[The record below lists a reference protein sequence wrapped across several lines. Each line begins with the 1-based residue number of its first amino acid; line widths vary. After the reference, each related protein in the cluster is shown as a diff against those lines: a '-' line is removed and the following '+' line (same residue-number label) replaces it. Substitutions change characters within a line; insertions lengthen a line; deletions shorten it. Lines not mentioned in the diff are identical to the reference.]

1 MTSGIADSI
10 RRGLHEALAYAQ
22 ATAGASGYR
31 IHVPR
36 DIDVKAKRAKL
47 EMTREKFVGRF
58 GFSIHTP
65 WHWEQGRLLPEGATR
80 PISVLSTATEDGSEG
95 GRRGVTDRRAR
106 RNGWRAFGEK
116 YTVIVIPASC
126 PTSSF
131 GLSETRL

>member
-10 RRGLHEALAYAQ
+10 RRRLHEALAYAQ

-65 WHWEQGRLLPEGATR
+65 WHWEQGRRVPEGPTR
-80 PISVLSTATEDGSEG
+80 AYLIAIDR
-95 GRRGVTDRRAR
+95 GRRRFRRRSAWRDRQARAAEWLAR
-106 RNGWRAFGEK
+106 FR
-116 YTVIVIPASC
+116 
-126 PTSSF
+126 
-131 GLSETRL
+131 